1 VTAPDKV
8 DGEAARRDTDRLE
21 AFSDGVMAVIITIT
35 AFGIEAPNGTT
46 WHALAQRLPA
56 LLVYLLSF
64 TAVGIYWNNHHHL
77 LRVTEHINGAV
88 MWANLHLLFWL
99 SLVPVLTR
107 WVASDY
113 RYSLPASIYGVV
125 ALGAALGYM
134 ILVWAIVRRNGTESR
149 LAQAIGSDRKGK
161 LSLVIYALGVGLAW
175 VSPYIAYGCYAAV
188 AVLWF
193 IPDRRLGVG
202 QAS

>member
-1 VTAPDKV
+1 MTAPERV
-8 DGEAARRDTDRLE
+8 EGAPAGSSDTDRLE
-21 AFSDGVMAVIITIT
+21 AFSDGVLAVIITIT

-56 LLVYLLSF
+56 LLVYVLSF

-77 LRVTEHINGAV
+77 LRVTDRIDGAV

-113 RYSLPASIYGVV
+113 RYSLPASIWGVV
-125 ALGAALGYM
+125 AMGAAVAYT
-134 ILVWAIVRRNGTESR
+134 ILVWAIIRCNGAESR
-149 LAQAIGSDRKGK
+149 VAQAIGSDRKGK
-161 LSLVIYALGVGLAW
+161 LSLVVYAAGVGLAW
-175 VSPYIAYGCYAAV
+175 VSPYIAYGCYVAV
-188 AVLWF
+188 AVIWF
-193 IPDRRLGVG
+193 IPDRRLGMG
-202 QAS
+202 RP